1 MTTEPPAEPGAK
13 PSANAKPRWSSTPL
27 LVITAA
33 LAIGA
38 GLIIAALLLVATSQS
53 GDVPKGPFPLG
64 STAGLREEVEKSP
77 VYIADPTGGNGLWLE
92 LQGEQLVAL
101 SAVPP
106 GSPSSCTVRWRDS
119 VDAYEDCDGK
129 RYRGDQLATYPLEQ
143 REGSLY
149 VDTRRADPPG

>member
-1 MTTEPPAEPGAK
+1 MTAEPKAE
-13 PSANAKPRWSSTPL
+13 PRWSSTPL

-38 GLIIAALLLVATSQS
+38 GLVIAALLLVATGQS
-53 GDVPKGPFPLG
+53 GDVPKGPFLLG

-77 VYIADPTGGNGLWLE
+77 VFIADPTGGDGLWLE
-92 LQGEQLVAL
+92 LRGREIVAV

-106 GSPSSCTVRWRDS
+106 GNTSNCTARWRDS
-119 VDAYEDCDGK
+119 VDAYEDCNGK
-129 RYRGDQLATYPLEQ
+129 RYDGDQLATYPLEQ

-149 VDTRRADPPG
+149 VDTRRAEAP